1 MTIVRTLALATVAET
16 PSTPILGHRSSP
28 EASTR
33 RRLKDRSF
41 GNRRQED
48 HPSGLYSRALIRV
61 PWRFHGVSADRRSI
75 PQPEFQHRFQFHASG
90 QDSGHMTK
98 IYVGNL
104 PFSTTDDALRS
115 VFEQYGEVASASVV
129 MDRETGRSRGFG
141 FVEMPNAEEATNAIN
156 SVNGQPIDGRN
167 VTVNEARPRE
177 QRAGGGGGFGGG
189 GGRRGGGGGGRGGW
203 GGGGGGRSSG
213 GGGGG
218 WSKGGGNG
226 GGNW

>member
-1 MTIVRTLALATVAET
+1 
-16 PSTPILGHRSSP
+16 
-28 EASTR
+28 
-33 RRLKDRSF
+33 
-41 GNRRQED
+41 
-48 HPSGLYSRALIRV
+48 
-61 PWRFHGVSADRRSI
+61 
-75 PQPEFQHRFQFHASG
+75 
-90 QDSGHMTK
+90 MTK

-203 GGGGGGRSSG
+203 GGGGGGGNRG

-218 WSKGGGNG
+218 WSKGGEG